1 MKLKIHSMKK
11 NFWLVILGSVL
22 LSLGSCELDLEPET
36 TLTDVSF
43 WKTETDLRGA
53 CNRLYNLL
61 QHTTHDTRSDE
72 LVMTSSDNVSSGNV
86 SVPSSSGNW
95 TDPYYRIFTANNIIG
110 KGANADLPE
119 QVINRWLAE
128 AYFFRAYYHF
138 ELVTKYGDV
147 PLMLKA
153 INDTEDPLLLSP
165 RSPREV
171 VLQQCYR
178 DLDFAIEWL
187 PGIDQLSESEWGR
200 VSRSAAL
207 AMKMRIGL
215 FEGTFSKYHN
225 LGSDYMSHLEVA
237 IESAERLLADNEHAL
252 YPDFQELFLFEGEG
266 RQNPENIFVKVY
278 GPNGEGTVTH
288 NNSRLMENR
297 VSVTRQM
304 VDLFLYED
312 GLPGELSALKIA
324 EETSFNDVFVA
335 RDPRLDMTLYKI
347 GENAYKGP
355 YIPFGN
361 QHGNGYSLQK
371 GFLLSEWETNSRET
385 IDLMLIR
392 YAEILI
398 SYAEALYEY
407 NGSITDEQLDL
418 TVNAL
423 RNRVGFIAPPLTNAF
438 ATANNLDL
446 LQEIRRERAVEFI
459 DEGFRYND
467 IIRWKIAEEV
477 LPVDILGAKF
487 VDSETSKS
495 REEMRMTDEAGAFNG
510 IQVHDQSDIIIIE
523 LANTRKF
530 DPSRDYLYPVPLNEI
545 SLSDGAVVQNPNW
558 N

>member
-1 MKLKIHSMKK
+1 M
-11 NFWLVILGSVL
+11 

-36 TLTDVSF
+36 TLTDLSF

-61 QHTTHDTRSDE
+61 QYTTHDTRSDE
-72 LVMTSSDNVSSGNV
+72 LVMTSADNISSGNV

-110 KGANADLPE
+110 KGVNADLPE
-119 QVINRWLAE
+119 EVINRWLAE

-165 RSPREV
+165 RTPREEV
-171 VLQQCYR
+171 IQQCYR
-178 DLDFAIEWL
+178 DLDFAVQWL
-187 PGIDQLSESEWGR
+187 PAIDNLSDSEWGR
-200 VSRSAAL
+200 VTVSAAL
-207 AMKMRIGL
+207 AMKVRIGL

-225 LGSDYMSHLEVA
+225 LPSDHMAHLQVA
-237 IESAERLLADNEHAL
+237 IESSELLINGGAHDL
-252 YPDFQELFLFEGEG
+252 YPDFQNLFLFEGEG
-266 RQNPENIFVKVY
+266 RQNKENIFVKIY

-312 GLPGELSALKIA
+312 GLPKDLSALKIA
-324 EETSFNDVFVA
+324 DETSFNDVFAA

-355 YIPFGN
+355 YVPFSN
-361 QHGNGYSLQK
+361 QHGNGYSLKK
-371 GFLLSEWETNSRET
+371 GFLLSEWETNSQET
-385 IDLMLIR
+385 IDMMLIR

-398 SYAEALYEY
+398 SYAEALFEY
-407 NGSITDEQLDL
+407 HGSITDQQLDL

-459 DEGFRYND
+459 DEGFRYDD
-467 IIRWKIAEEV
+467 IIRWKIAEDV

-495 REEMRMTDEAGAFNG
+495 REEMRMTDEDGKFNG
-510 IQVHDQSDIIIIE
+510 EQVHDQSDIIIIE
-523 LANTRKF
+523 LASTRKF

>member
-1 MKLKIHSMKK
+1 MKK

-61 QHTTHDTRSDE
+61 QYTTHDTRSDE
-72 LVMTSSDNVSSGNV
+72 LVMTSADNVSSGNV

-95 TDPYYRIFTANNIIG
+95 ADPYYRIFTANNIIG

-119 QVINRWLAE
+119 EVINRWLAE

-153 INDTEDPLLLSP
+153 INDTEDPLLYSP
-165 RSPREV
+165 RTPREEV
-171 VLQQCYR
+171 IQQCYR
-178 DLDFAIEWL
+178 DLDFAVEWL
-187 PGIDQLSESEWGR
+187 PAIDNLSGSDWGR
-200 VSRSAAL
+200 VSVSAAL
-207 AMKMRIGL
+207 AMKLRIGL
-215 FEGTFSKYHN
+215 FEGTYSKYHN
-225 LGSDYMSHLEVA
+225 LPSDHMDHLKVA
-237 IESAERLLADNEHAL
+237 IESAELLMEGGAHAL
-252 YPDFQELFLFEGEG
+252 YPNFQNLFLFEGEG
-266 RQNPENIFVKVY
+266 RQNKENIFVKVY

-312 GLPGELSALKIA
+312 GLPKELSALKIA
-324 EETSFNDVFVA
+324 DESSFNDVFIA
-335 RDPRLDMTLYKI
+335 RDPRLEMTLYKM

-355 YIPFGN
+355 YVPFSN
-361 QHGNGYSLQK
+361 QHGNGYSLKK
-371 GFLLSEWETNSRET
+371 GFLLSEWETNSQET
-385 IDLMLIR
+385 IDMMLIR

-398 SYAEALYEY
+398 SYAEALYEH
-407 NGSITDEQLDL
+407 NGSITDEQLGL
-418 TVNAL
+418 TINAL

-446 LQEIRRERAVEFI
+446 LQEIRRERTVEFI
-459 DEGFRYND
+459 DEGFRYID

-487 VDSETSKS
+487 VDAETSKS
-495 REEMRMTDEAGAFNG
+495 REEMRMTDEDGKFNG

-523 LANTRKF
+523 LASTRKF
-530 DPSRDYLYPVPLNEI
+530 NPSRDYLYPIPLNEI
-545 SLSDGAVVQNPNW
+545 SLSNGAVVQNPNW